1 MSWESSN
8 SIQQRPEDDCGGFC
22 GLFPSSKKPVEIYVF
37 IDPLCEDCWSLEPFL
52 KKLTM
57 EYGQYFTLRPI
68 LTGDYQPLVRER
80 NECSYPKTVLQPD
93 NILLNN
99 AVSFPWRTSLA
110 IKAAELQGRKAGT
123 RFLRTIQEALFLNKQ
138 DITADEILIE
148 CAKIAKLDLEEFRED
163 MYSASAKKA
172 FQCDVKLS
180 KELEI
185 DESPSIV
192 FFNESEEDSGI
203 KISGLYS
210 YDVYVNVLHQML
222 QRDPQPAA
230 KPPVEEFLSSYKFV
244 GSREISL
251 IYDWTNAQTEK
262 EMKKLQ
268 LKQMVERIPIKH
280 DTFWKY
286 NITSKAE

>member
-222 QRDPQPAA
+222 QIDPQPAA

>member
-1 MSWESSN
+1 MIWESSN
-8 SIQQRPEDDCGGFC
+8 SNQQISEDDCGGFC
-22 GLFPSSKKPVEIYVF
+22 GLSSSSKKPVEIYVF
-37 IDPLCEDCWSLEPFL
+37 IDPLCKDCWSLEPLL
-52 KKLTM
+52 KKLTI

-68 LTGDYQPLVRER
+68 LTGDYQPLVREKS
-80 NECSYPKTVLQPD
+80 ECTYPKTVLQPD
-93 NILLNN
+93 NLLLNN

-110 IKAAELQGRKAGT
+110 VKAAELQGRKAGT

-138 DITADEILIE
+138 DITADEILMD
-148 CAKIAKLDLEEFRED
+148 CARISNLDLDEFHDD

-172 FQCDVKLS
+172 FQCDVKLA

-203 KISGLYS
+203 KISGIYS

-222 QRDPQPAA
+222 QKDPQPAD
-230 KPPVEEFLSSYKFV
+230 KPSVEEFLSSYKFV

-251 IYDWTNAQTEK
+251 IYDWTAAQTEK

-268 LKQMVERIPIKH
+268 LKQMVERIPVKH
-280 DTFWKY
+280 DTFWRY